1 MIINCPVSLG
11 ELVDKIS
18 ILRIKMKNIKDHQ
31 KVKLAKTEHDQLMTT
46 LSDLSLKDID
56 SYLNELIEVNSQLWV
71 IEDDIREEERKKD
84 FGEKF
89 ISLSRSVYRTNDRR
103 FAVKNRINDFYGS
116 GLKEVKSYEEY

>member
-1 MIINCPVSLG
+1 MIIQCPVSLG

-18 ILRIKMKNIKDHQ
+18 ILKIKTIMIKDKA
-31 KVKLAKTEHDQLMTT
+31 KVDHAMNEYNHLMKT
-46 LSDLSLKDID
+46 LSDLKLEGVD
-56 SYLNELIEVNSQLWV
+56 SYVNELIEINTELWK

-84 FGEKF
+84 FSSVF
-89 ISLSRSVYRTNDRR
+89 IDLARSVYRTNDRR